1 MPYQSYNGWTN
12 YATWRVKLEIWDDVR
27 YFEDWDGKVSP
38 KYLEE
43 TTEEYLQENC
53 TNDLTYSYALA
64 FINDV
69 NWYEIADSINDDLG
83 LQGHF
88 GQGTKKKRKFFGKSY
103 DTGGLF
109 NLFPDLTKGARKDLK
124 KAWEKGLK
132 DLPEG
137 TEVALMSSL
146 SPELSL
152 LSKLNTNNKKIKPKK
167 AMNGTCNGFSRVV
180 VPSKLNGFS
189 RVNMELPQNV
199 QGYSLNDYELDG
211 YTLNG
216 RTARRVG
223 RWYKKNAPWSYIGT
237 ALAGIVVADVM
248 TKGAVR
254 KKLGLK
260 KGR

>member
-1 MPYQSYNGWTN
+1 MYNGWTN

-38 KYLEE
+38 DYLQE
-43 TTEEYLQENC
+43 TTEEYLEDNC
-53 TNDLTYSYALA
+53 SNTLTLSYANA

-69 NWYEIADSINDDLG
+69 NWYEIADSINEDLG

-109 NLFPDLTKGARKDLK
+109 NLFPDLTKNARGDLK
-124 KAWEKGLK
+124 KAYKKGMK
-132 DLPEG
+132 DLPPG
-137 TEVALMSSL
+137 TELMVAKAVV
-146 SPELSL
+146 PELAL
-152 LSKLNTNNKKIKPKK
+152 LNNYTTKNKIKQKS
-167 AMNGTCNGFSRVV
+167 MNGCDINGFSRVV
-180 VPSKLNGFS
+180 VPGELNGFT
-189 RVNMELPQNV
+189 RVNMVLPENLE
-199 QGYSLNDYELDG
+199 GYTLNDYELDG

-216 RTARRVG
+216 RTARKVS
-223 RWYKKNAPWSYIGT
+223 RWYKKNAPYSYIGT
-237 ALAGIVVADVM
+237 ALAGIVIADIL

>member
-1 MPYQSYNGWTN
+1 MYNGWTN

-27 YFEDWDGKVSP
+27 YFEDWNGKVSP
-38 KYLEE
+38 DYLQE
-43 TTEEYLQENC
+43 TTEEYLRDNC
-53 TNDLTYSYALA
+53 SNNTTFSYAMA

-109 NLFPDLTKGARKDLK
+109 NLFPDLTKNARTDLVKALK
-124 KAWEKGLK
+124 KGQKE
-132 DLPEG
+132 LPKG
-137 TEVALMSSL
+137 TELAVLSAV
-146 SPELSL
+146 SPEVAM
-152 LSKLNTNNKKIKPKK
+152 LSKLNNYKLKNKPKK

-199 QGYSLNDYELDG
+199 MQQGYTLNDYELDG

-237 ALAGIVVADVM
+237 AVAGLVVADIM

-260 KGR
+260 K